1 MGNYCLSVLVEKTFS
16 KLNQDMPRVLRVI
29 NRFNLGGPTFNA
41 AYLTRYLQPEFETK
55 LIGGLKDESEDSS
68 EFVVQNL
75 EIDYLIIEDMRRS
88 INLRKDWRAY
98 LQILK
103 IIRSFKPDIVHTHA
117 SKAGLLGRMAAIR
130 LKVPVIVHT
139 FHGHVFHSYFGK
151 LKSAIFKSLERYLA
165 SRSSMIIAISD
176 EQKRELVEIHQIC
189 RTEKMTVIR
198 LGFDLNKF
206 QKDMENKRNW
216 FRSYYQLQDDEVAI
230 GIVGRLVPIKNHK
243 LFLQAITEVLK
254 HSKVPIKAFII
265 GDGSAKQQVKDD
277 ADSLALT
284 FIEQPGTDVFLP
296 GKEDETTGD
305 LPSQSTMIFT
315 SWIREIDYAYAGLD
329 IVCLT
334 SLNEG
339 TPVSLIEAQASGKAV
354 VSTKVGGVENIIEH
368 GKTGLLSELSLDEFS
383 QHLIQLVESA
393 EDRKMMGSE
402 GINRVLKKYHYRRLA
417 DETRQ
422 LYTNLLASDK

>member
-1 MGNYCLSVLVEKTFS
+1 VEKTFS
-16 KLNQDMPRVLRVI
+16 ELNLKMPRVLRII

-75 EIDYLIIEDMRRS
+75 GVDYLIIEHMRRS
-88 INLRKDWRAY
+88 INLRKDWKAY

-117 SKAGLLGRMAAIR
+117 SKAGFLGRMAAIR

-165 SRSSMIIAISD
+165 RRSSMIIAISD
-176 EQKRELVEIHQIC
+176 EQKRELVEQHQIC
-189 RTEKMTVIR
+189 SAEKMTVIR

-206 QKDMENKRNW
+206 RDNMQVKRAW
-216 FRSYYQLQDDEVAI
+216 FRSYYQLQDNEVAI

-243 LFLQAITEVLK
+243 LFLQAINEVLK
-254 HSKVPIKAFII
+254 HSKVPVKAFII

-277 ADSLALT
+277 AHSLALSYT
-284 FIEQPGTDVFLP
+284 ELSGTDVFLA
-296 GKEDETTGD
+296 GKEDETTDD
-305 LPSQSTMIFT
+305 LPNPSTVIFT

-329 IVCLT
+329 LVCLT

-368 GKTGLLSELSLDEFS
+368 GKTGLLSELSLSEFS
-383 QHLIQLVESA
+383 KYLIQLVESA
-393 EDRKMMGSE
+393 EDRKSMGSE
-402 GINRVLKKYHYRRLA
+402 GINRVLKTYHYNRLA
-417 DETRQ
+417 DDTRQ